1 MSTVGEIWDVY
12 QAEIADKSR
21 LVYRKGGALPFFNGD
36 NLRVQPLFQVPD
48 EDRWIKL
55 RRGWIER
62 DWEGISEED
71 D

>member
-1 MSTVGEIWDVY
+1 MSTAGEIWDVY

-48 EDRWIKL
+48 DGRYIKL
-55 RRGWIER
+55 RCGRVDR
-62 DWEGISEED
+62 DWESVSEED